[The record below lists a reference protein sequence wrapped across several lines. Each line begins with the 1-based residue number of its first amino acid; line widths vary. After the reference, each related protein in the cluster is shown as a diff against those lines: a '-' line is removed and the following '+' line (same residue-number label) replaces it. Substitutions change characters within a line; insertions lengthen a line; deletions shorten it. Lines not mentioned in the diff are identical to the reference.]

1 MVTMVLFYDGDR
13 IVLEGSR
20 EDVLARLRAFCPSG
34 LLVELFSRSKAQ

>member
-13 IVLEGSR
+13 IVLEGSW